1 MIIYNDTTGLQSVDI
16 VVDIVGG
23 IPSNYTTS
31 FSYTITKTAPT
42 TGSYTA
48 TVPMQVVNGK
58 LMTKTSIPLSRG
70 VYQLSSYKLQDAEGI
85 LPDPAAKMQ
94 PVSFTVGL
102 AYQQINVTLDG
113 RQETDNTLLL
123 QACTKL
129 HGTAT
134 VGSLFPGTSKYNTRP
149 LPATYPPTG
158 ASITNSFWYTDVNN
172 YVSLIP
178 IRGEWRVYSVIY
190 RGFTTKQTG
199 TLASE
204 LGQLLQT
211 TYLDLQSNTL
221 TGGIPST
228 FSSLSILNTLILSKN
243 SLSGNIDYLGPLTKI
258 TRLSLENNT
267 FSGSMQTGLNG
278 CKAIKRLQ
286 DKLPVSQLS
295 GYQQHES
302 RDERRADN
310 GSYTLKTPKGA
321 TSFPI
326 WPLLL
331 SIFSSLLPHFAYL
344 S

>member
-1 MIIYNDTTGLQSVDI
+1 
-16 VVDIVGG
+16 
-23 IPSNYTTS
+23 
-31 FSYTITKTAPT
+31 
-42 TGSYTA
+42 
-48 TVPMQVVNGK
+48 MQVVNGK

-134 VGSLFPGTSKYNTRP
+134 VGSIFPGTSKYNTRP

-158 ASITNSFWYTDVNN
+158 ASITNSSWYTDVNN

-278 CKAIKRLQ
+278 CKARKRLQ